1 MIPYTCAARAYT
13 AGSVSPAV
21 CKKPGDGEARVEDHG
36 YPLRMAPK
44 NLLTEWACVLFS
56 SFADAGIQEVV
67 ISPGSRPTPFI
78 TAAVRERRLRCH
90 SVVDE
95 RAAAFFAL
103 GQARLCSRPSL
114 LLCTSGSAGAHYFPA
129 IIEAS
134 ASYVPLVVVTAD

>member
-67 ISPGSRPTPFI
+67 ISP
-78 TAAVRERRLRCH
+78 AVRERRLRCH

-134 ASYVPLVVVTAD
+134 ASYVPLVV